1 MSPTFII
8 LYVNNIKASTDFY
21 TDLLGRSPVESSPN
35 FAGFAL
41 ESGVFLGLWS
51 KAVVEPATAVMGGGT
66 ELGFGAND
74 AAAVDAMHDDW
85 RARHIQIA
93 QAPTQMDFG
102 YTFVGLD
109 PDGHRLRVMFSQSNG

>member
-8 LYVNNIKASTDFY
+8 LYVNNIEASTAFY

-35 FAGFAL
+35 FAGFVL

-66 ELGFGAND
+66 ELGFTAND
-74 AAAVDAMHDDW
+74 AAAVDTMHDDW

-93 QAPTQMDFG
+93 QTPTQMDFG

-109 PDGHRLRVMFSQSNG
+109 PDGHRLRVMFAPSNG